1 MVLHCADDTQS
12 VRKGVARVKI
22 LVLTPTF
29 LPVVGGAEIVLF
41 EVYGRLAKRHEILLV
56 TPHLD
61 PALLRDQ
68 ASGEYEAMVKFPVE
82 CYQDRVSFMR
92 VPGHRWSG
100 GAIPPFSLSAVAA
113 VRDAVRRFSPDV
125 LNVHYMMPTGLAG
138 VVAERWWGV
147 PTVITLN
154 GRDVPGPGVPVI
166 WRWWQRALLRF
177 VTDVT
182 YGSQYCRTALY
193 GRGGGQG
200 QVVYNGVPIPPPP
213 GDGIALRRSLDVP
226 AGEPLFFALQR
237 LAREKRVDVVL
248 RAMRRYLDG
257 GHAGTLMIGGKGP
270 EEGKLRALTAE
281 LGIEKQV
288 RFVGYIPSERLG
300 SYFLACDAFVFHSTF
315 ETFGLVVAQAMSYGR
330 AVVTVRN
337 TALPEVLGDGGVLA
351 ETGDWRAMGEAMVT
365 LARDEPLRRHLGEA
379 GRARA
384 EALFNWDRI
393 AEQYDAVLTRAAG
406 TQAHGR

>member
-1 MVLHCADDTQS
+1 M
-12 VRKGVARVKI
+12 RI

-29 LPVVGGAEIVLF
+29 LPVVGGAELALLEI
-41 EVYGRLAKRHEILLV
+41 YRRLATRHNVHLL
-56 TPHLD
+56 TPVLA
-61 PALLRDQ
+61 PILLRDQ
-68 ASGEYEAMVKFPVE
+68 ASGDYEAMVSFPVE
-82 CYQDRVSFMR
+82 RYQDRVSFMR

-100 GAIPPFSLSAVAA
+100 GAIPPFSLSAVSA

-138 VVAERWWGV
+138 VVADRWWGV

-154 GRDVPGPGVPVI
+154 GRDVPGPGVPLL
-166 WRWWQRALLRF
+166 WRWWQRALLSL

-182 YGSQYCRTALY
+182 YGSQYCLTALY
-193 GRGGGQG
+193 GHGGGRG

-213 GDGIALRRSLDVP
+213 GDGSALRQSLGVP

-237 LAREKRVDVVL
+237 LAREKQVDVVL
-248 RAMRRYLDG
+248 RAMRRYCDS
-257 GHAGTLMIGGKGP
+257 GHAGTLIIGGKGP
-270 EEGKLRALTAE
+270 EEAKLRALAAE

-315 ETFGLVVAQAMSYGR
+315 ETFGLVIAQAMSYGR

-337 TALPEVLGDGGVLA
+337 TAIPEILGKAGLLVETGNWRDFGDAMVRLAGDGA
-351 ETGDWRAMGEAMVT
+351 
-365 LARDEPLRRHLGEA
+365 LRCRLGES
-379 GRARA
+379 GRLRA
-384 EALFNWDRI
+384 AALFNWDHI
-393 AEQYDAVLTRAAG
+393 ASQYEEVLCRAAA
-406 TQAHGR
+406 T

>member
-1 MVLHCADDTQS
+1 M
-12 VRKGVARVKI
+12 KI

-29 LPVVGGAEIVLF
+29 LPVVGGAELAIF
-41 EVYGRLAKRHEILLV
+41 EIYRRLAARHEILLV

-61 PALLRDQ
+61 PALVRDQ
-68 ASGEYEAMVKFPVE
+68 ASEEYEAMVKFPVE
-82 CYQDRVSFMR
+82 RYQDRVSFMR

-138 VVAERWWGV
+138 VVADRWWGV

-154 GRDVPGPGVPVI
+154 GRDVPGPGVPLL
-166 WRWWQRALLRF
+166 WRWWQRALLRL

-182 YGSQYCRTALY
+182 YGSQYCLTALY
-193 GRGGGQG
+193 GHGGGRG

-213 GDGIALRRSLDVP
+213 GDGIALRRSLGVP
-226 AGEPLFFALQR
+226 AGEPLFFCLQR
-237 LAREKRVDVVL
+237 LGPEKQVKIVL
-248 RAMRRYLDG
+248 QAMRRFLDSAR
-257 GHAGTLMIGGKGP
+257 AGTLVVGGMGP
-270 EEGKLRALTAE
+270 EETRLRELADE
-281 LGIEKQV
+281 LGIQKHV
-288 RFVGYIPSERLG
+288 RFVGYIPKDLLG
-300 SYFLACDAFVFHSTF
+300 SYFHACDVFVFHSTF

-337 TALPEVLGDGGVLA
+337 TALPEVLGEGGVLV
-351 ETGDWRAMGEAMVT
+351 ETGDWRAMGEAMIT
-365 LARDEPLRRHLGEA
+365 LASDEPLRRRLGEA
-379 GRARA
+379 GRTRA

-393 AEQYDAVLTRAAG
+393 AEQYEAVMTRAACRN
-406 TQAHGR
+406 AHGH